1 MIDSDPVV
9 RMYLNQMIAQVPS
22 TKSYRKRHL
31 HSVEQLL
38 RLINEVLT
46 MAWCECTRRRAA

>member
-1 MIDSDPVV
+1 VV